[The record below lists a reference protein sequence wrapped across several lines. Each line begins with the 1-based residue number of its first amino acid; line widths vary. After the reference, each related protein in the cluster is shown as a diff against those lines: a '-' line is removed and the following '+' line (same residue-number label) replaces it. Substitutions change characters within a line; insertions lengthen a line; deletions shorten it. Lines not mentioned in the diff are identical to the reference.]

1 MLNKLLLA
9 AVFLALSGCAS
20 LKTSKSNSDFQEPE
34 ENNSVRGEIFDDKR
48 MDQAD
53 SSSPKLNM
61 PKDIAEARPARSVDK
76 KYQPLSTAVRSGQHD
91 AVVAEA
97 SKILA
102 TNGSDPVALNAVAM
116 SLYRQGRLGA
126 AKFLLDKAFE
136 KNQKEGSIL
145 NNLALIQ
152 IAENDSAGALST
164 LKRAYRLNDSNPE
177 IQGNLGSLYV
187 QGGDYNRALP
197 LLENAFSANKNSAS
211 IANNYAIALRAT
223 NNLSR
228 AEKIYSELI
237 KQNPRDVT
245 LHLNYAILLV
255 EYMNKPKEGLAVA
268 TKVKFLESERKD
280 VLDRANE
287 LEKKARSGIK

>member
-1 MLNKLLLA
+1 MNTKLYLA
-9 AVFLALSGCAS
+9 AVLIVLTGCAS
-20 LKTSKSNSDFQEPE
+20 LKTSKNSDFQDSE
-34 ENNSVRGEIFDDKR
+34 EDRSVKGEIFDDKR
-48 MDQAD
+48 MEQGEA
-53 SSSPKLNM
+53 STPKLNM
-61 PKDIAEARPARSVDK
+61 PKEIAEARPARSVDK
-76 KYQPLSTAVRSGQHD
+76 KYQPLSAALRSGQHD

-97 SKILA
+97 SKVLA

-136 KNQKEGSIL
+136 KNQKEGSLL

-152 IAENDSAGALST
+152 IAEGDTAGALLT
-164 LKRAYRLNDSNPE
+164 FKRAYRLNDSNPE

-187 QGGDYNRALP
+187 QGGDYTRALP

-228 AEKIYSELI
+228 AEKIYTELI

-255 EYMNKPKEGLAVA
+255 EFLNKPKEGLAMA

-287 LEKKARSGIK
+287 LEKKARSGLK